1 MRTSGIYLA
10 GIGVFRPKAHSVD
23 AAVRQGLVSKHA
35 ADASGITG
43 VAVAGDVS
51 PAEMA
56 LIAARQALKSSGLG
70 ADDIGLLLYTGVW
83 HQGPDGWGPQYH
95 LQRQLLGDD
104 LLAVELRHG
113 CNGTFSALE
122 LAVPYVK
129 CAPHVGAAMIVAS
142 DNFGTPLI
150 DRWNPGE
157 GLAYLGDGAGAM
169 VLGTSPGF
177 AELLS
182 ISTTTFSG
190 MEEVHRAG
198 EPLFPPGATTGTFLD
213 YGARAARFQQRATD
227 DGTWVQLLLGHQKHN
242 VENVRQALDEAGV
255 DARDVRTVVTHSL
268 PRQAAASYLK
278 ILGFSP
284 ERSTWEF
291 SRTTG
296 HLGAGDHIAALY
308 HLVTT
313 GRVGPGDN
321 LLLCGSSPG
330 VTYKAAVVRILGDLV
345 ARDPAAFR
353 NQEDWPDGF

>member
-1 MRTSGIYLA
+1 MRTSGTYMA
-10 GIGVFRPKAHSVD
+10 GIGVFRPGIESVD
-23 AAVRQGLVSKHA
+23 AAVRQGLVSKDA

-43 VAVAGDVS
+43 VTVAGEVS
-51 PAEMA
+51 PAEIA
-56 LIAARQALKSSGLG
+56 LIAAQQALKSSGLS

-83 HQGPDGWGPQYH
+83 HQGPDGWGPQYY
-95 LQRQLLGDD
+95 LQRHLLGDD

-122 LAVPYVK
+122 LAVPYLK
-129 CAPHVGAAMIVAS
+129 CAPHVGGALITAS

-157 GLAYLGDGAGAM
+157 GLAYLGDGAGAV
-169 VLGTSPGF
+169 VLSTSPGF

-182 ISTTTFSG
+182 ICTTTFSG

-198 EPLFPPGATTGTFLD
+198 DPLFPPGATTGTFLD
-213 YGARAARFQQRATD
+213 YGARAARFQQRATE

-242 VENVRQALDEAGV
+242 VECVGQALHEAGV
-255 DARDVRTVVTHSL
+255 DARDIKTVVIHSM
-268 PRQAAASYLK
+268 PRQAAASYLR
-278 ILGFSP
+278 ILGFSL

-296 HLGAGDHIAALY
+296 HLGSGDHIAALY
-308 HLVTT
+308 HLLAT
-313 GRVGPGDN
+313 GKVGPGDN

-330 VTYKAAVVRILGDLV
+330 VTYKAAVIRILDT
-345 ARDPAAFR
+345 AAFR
-353 NQEDWPDGF
+353 RQETRPDGL